1 MQEQFHIQLISWY
14 ISVPVSSPLF
24 FISVPV
30 ISAAKKL
37 QLKPQVPNYTLANFK
52 LEQES

>member
-1 MQEQFHIQLISWY
+1 MQEQFHIQLTSCY
-14 ISVPVSSPLF
+14 ISA
-24 FISVPV
+24 PV
-30 ISAAKKL
+30 ISAVKKL